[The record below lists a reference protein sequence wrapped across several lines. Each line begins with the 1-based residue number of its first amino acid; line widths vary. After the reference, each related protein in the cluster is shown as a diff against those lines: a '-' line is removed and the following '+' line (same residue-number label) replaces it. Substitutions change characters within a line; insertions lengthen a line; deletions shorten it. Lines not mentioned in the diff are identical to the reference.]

1 MSGKPGPTKFTEE
14 ARVAYLALLSAGVG
28 RRDAARQVGV
38 SPRQVAAVRQTDEG
52 FRELCEDAEA
62 DANEPVVL
70 ALHRAA
76 KNGEQWAVKLWL
88 TNRDAGNWRDKVDVD
103 QHVSGTVNLETP
115 GLADIIKLGKE
126 LDARRADLELGTG
139 SEEVIDV
146 ESWESPD
153 TGSVEVS
160 G

>member
-1 MSGKPGPTKFTEE
+1 MSGKPGATKFTEE
-14 ARVAYLALLSAGVG
+14 ARVAYLALLTVGTG

-38 SPRQVAAVRQTDEG
+38 SPRQVAAVRQTDEE
-52 FRELCEDAEA
+52 FRLLCEDAEA
-62 DANEPVVL
+62 EANEPVVL

-76 KNGEQWAVKLWL
+76 KAGEAWAVKLWL

-103 QHVSGTVNLETP
+103 QHVSGTVNLEAP
-115 GLADIIKLGKE
+115 GVADILELGKA

-139 SEEVIDV
+139 SAEVIDA
-146 ESWESPD
+146 ESWEGPD
-153 TGSVEVS
+153 TGSAEVN